1 MIFLQAKETS
11 LDLSGS
17 SAASETM
24 STDSQVLNHAHNIKG
39 NCENIIK
46 IERCL
51 GTVVDIR
58 LAVAGTPVLYQGF
71 TLSTLSS

>member
-24 STDSQVLNHAHNIKG
+24 STDSQVLNHAYNIKG
-39 NCENIIK
+39 NCENIIE

-51 GTVVDIR
+51 GTVVDIQ